1 MGGALA
7 CSSFAY
13 SEDSPKVVSQ
23 GGPIGAVSIGSQN
36 LTDPITATTAAS
48 SASANLNEKELL
60 LKLQQQ
66 VQQLQGQLQQIKTKQ
81 NGDGNTQFKNTS
93 GGSSQFTTYSSKV
106 DASNTNGNANRKKSV
121 NSTNPNSD
129 LSKSMI
135 GGDESDIMANVN
147 DNSSIINLGQES
159 LGGVLTKEAV
169 SM

>member
-1 MGGALA
+1 MLLVVRKFKKTCLFVAGALA

-23 GGPIGAVSIGSQN
+23 GGPLGAVSIGSQN
-36 LTDPITATTAAS
+36 LTDPNTATTPAS

-81 NGDGNTQFKNTS
+81 NGNTQFKNTS

-106 DASNTNGNANRKKSV
+106 DASNTNGNANK
-121 NSTNPNSD
+121 
-129 LSKSMI
+129 LFI
-135 GGDESDIMANVN
+135 F
-147 DNSSIINLGQES
+147 SSFS
-159 LGGVLTKEAV
+159 F
-169 SM
+169 